1 LATNAGAAN
10 QMSVIP
16 DTATPAAPAGT
27 PAPPP
32 APPRSVAD
40 IVKADPQGFAAA
52 TGQGSEGTTEP
63 PAAPA
68 APADAKASGVAKGE
82 PPVEKT
88 AVVVPP
94 TPAAKPPY
102 TTEEFAAFDGNYHDR
117 NFDWDRWPAE
127 LQDAKVFAK
136 KVASGYGTRHA
147 QLQAERAALEAE
159 RAKPASAQPAP
170 ATERVTSLDTPEA
183 KTAALE
189 KFLNPDTM
197 FEGLNEI
204 LGTEQG
210 KKMLSDLGYA
220 DPTERGVV
228 SELVKERTISA
239 AVAAIAD
246 GEGAPFPRYLADEQY
261 RDEVNDFVRNDPF
274 LRTKVD
280 SRDVNDVTYAFA
292 AANGVVTARRLAQ
305 LEGTLATREQALA
318 AREAAILAGEATL
331 KSQIE
336 STNRQEP
343 ASPSVGG
350 QSSGAIRKVGE
361 STRDIVARHGP
372 IPVA

>member
-1 LATNAGAAN
+1 
-10 QMSVIP
+10 MSVIP

-40 IVKADPQGFAAA
+40 IVKSDPKGFAAA
-52 TGQGSEGTTEP
+52 TGQGSADTTESA
-63 PAAPA
+63 AAPA
-68 APADAKASGVAKGE
+68 APADAKASGAAATGE
-82 PPVEKT
+82 PPVEKP

-94 TPAAKPPY
+94 APAAKPPY
-102 TTEEFAAFDGNYHDR
+102 TTEEFAAFEGNYHDR

-127 LQDAKVFAK
+127 LESSKLFAK

-147 QLQAERAALEAE
+147 QLQAERAALDAE

-170 ATERVTSLDTPEA
+170 ATERNTSLDTPEA
-183 KTAALE
+183 KQAVLE

-204 LGTEQG
+204 LATDQG

-261 RDEVNDFVRNDPF
+261 REEVNEFVRNDPF
-274 LRTKVD
+274 LRIKVD

-292 AANGVVTARRLAQ
+292 AANGVITARRFAQ
-305 LEGTLATREQALA
+305 LEGTLATREQALT
-318 AREAAILAGEATL
+318 AREAAITDGEAKL
-331 KSQIE
+331 KAQIE
-336 STNRQEP
+336 STNRSEP
-343 ASPSVGG
+343 PSPALNG
-350 QSSGAIRKVGE
+350 QSSGSVRKVGE
-361 STRDIVARHGP
+361 STRDIVARLGP
-372 IPVA
+372 IPTA

>member
-1 LATNAGAAN
+1 
-10 QMSVIP
+10 MSVIP
-16 DTATPAAPAGT
+16 DSATPAAPAGT

-32 APPRSVAD
+32 VAPRSVAD
-40 IVKADPQGFAAA
+40 IVKADPSGFAAA
-52 TGQGSEGTTEP
+52 TGQGSTVTTETV
-63 PAAPA
+63 AAPA
-68 APADAKASGVAKGE
+68 APTDAKASGDVKGE
-82 PPVEKT
+82 PPVEKP
-88 AVVVPP
+88 AVVVPAA
-94 TPAAKPPY
+94 PAAKTPY

-147 QLQAERAALEAE
+147 QLQAERAALDAE
-159 RAKPASAQPAP
+159 RAKPATVQPAP
-170 ATERVTSLDTPEA
+170 ATEKVASLDTPEA
-183 KTAALE
+183 RTAVLE

-204 LGTEQG
+204 LATEQG

-246 GEGAPFPRYLADEQY
+246 GADAPFPRYLADDQY
-261 RDEVNDFVRNDPF
+261 REEVNEFVRNDPF
-274 LRTKVD
+274 LRTKID

-292 AANGVVTARRLAQ
+292 AANGVITARRFAQ

-318 AREAAILAGEATL
+318 AREAAVVAGEATL

-336 STNRQEP
+336 STNRSEP
-343 ASPSVGG
+343 PSPALNG
-350 QSSGAIRKVGE
+350 QSMGVVRKVGE

-372 IPVA
+372 IPTA